1 MSHLETALRRAIAD
15 LDPSDRDARR
25 MALGNVRAS
34 MLRLL
39 AVYDPPLSADAIE
52 RKIDEVD
59 AYIRTIEAEFAAPV
73 PEPAEPSPAPIPA
86 SSDFDEE
93 YEAGDE
99 DYVDEDP
106 DEGPFDEDELEDE
119 PLDEPEEAV
128 LDLDETPLAP
138 SEPSWLSARR
148 LALIA
153 VGLVALLAILIAGL
167 YLAQRMAQGSATP
180 AAVEEP
186 ATGDTPAT
194 AGPSAGGTDALES
207 TDVPQDAAPS
217 PAEPA
222 PLPETAATPPAD
234 AAAPAAGEPSVPAAT
249 APSTTPQ
256 AVAPPPGP
264 QASES
269 LMLFDGHDPSGFRS
283 TPDNPVRFEGSA
295 SDGFVEI
302 SSSTGANGARL
313 IVGPGV
319 YQRIAGRNIR
329 IVVVARGARD
339 NPAATLRLAYQ
350 NGHQLSGWTDLD
362 LGNDFKSLQMSWTV
376 PKDRSGPDGDAI
388 LIEPGI
394 PGDQTAADIRSVTID
409 VLP

>member
-1 MSHLETALRRAIAD
+1 
-15 LDPSDRDARR
+15 

-59 AYIRTIEAEFAAPV
+59 TYIRTIEAEFAAPAAAQ
-73 PEPAEPSPAPIPA
+73 AETPTAPLPA

-106 DEGPFDEDELEDE
+106 DEGPFDEDDFEDE
-119 PLDEPEEAV
+119 PLDETEETV
-128 LDLDETPLAP
+128 LDLDETPLPP
-138 SEPSWLSARR
+138 SDPSWLSARR
-148 LALIA
+148 LAFIA
-153 VGLVALLAILIAGL
+153 GGLVALLVILIAGL
-167 YLAQRMAQGSATP
+167 FLAKQMAQGSGTP
-180 AAVEEP
+180 AAVEAP
-186 ATGDTPAT
+186 GSGNTPA
-194 AGPSAGGTDALES
+194 AAGGTDALES
-207 TDVPQDAAPS
+207 TDVPQDAAPA
-217 PAEPA
+217 PAEPE
-222 PLPETAATPPAD
+222 PLPTTTATPPAD
-234 AAAPAAGEPSVPAAT
+234 AAAPAAGEPAAT
-249 APSTTPQ
+249 APSTAPQ

-264 QASES
+264 PASES
-269 LMLFDGHDPSGFRS
+269 LVLFDGHDPSAFRS
-283 TPDNPVRFEGSA
+283 TPDNPVRFEGGS

-313 IVGPGV
+313 IVGPGI

-339 NPAATLRLAYQ
+339 NPAATMRLAYQ
-350 NGHQLSGWTDLD
+350 NGNQLSGWTDLD
-362 LGNDFKSLQMSWTV
+362 LSGDFQSLPMRWTV
-376 PKDRSGPDGDAI
+376 PEDRTGPDGDAI